1 MDIFKE
7 NERDLAE
14 SFLDDITSYLIK
26 TYSNSNPEIQRGSKS
41 LSITSG
47 DTKDQND
54 IDAITLETSDVTLL
68 FLSVFFMMK
77 DNRTEIFALG
87 KRIAVT
93 ATSDEL
99 ANTINLVFN
108 ELV

>member
-14 SFLDDITSYLIK
+14 SFLDDITGYLIE
-26 TYSNSNPEIQRGSKS
+26 TYSNLTPEIQNGSKA
-41 LSITSG
+41 LRITSG
-47 DTKDQND
+47 DTNNLND
-54 IDAITLETSDVTLL
+54 NDSKTLETSDITLL

-99 ANTINLVFN
+99 AISIKLVFK
-108 ELV
+108 EIV

>member
-14 SFLDDITSYLIK
+14 SFLDDITGYLIE
-26 TYSNSNPEIQRGSKS
+26 TYSNLTPEIQSGSKS
-41 LSITSG
+41 LRITSG
-47 DTKDQND
+47 NTKDLND
-54 IDAITLETSDVTLL
+54 NNAITLETSDITLL

-77 DNRTEIFALG
+77 DNKTEIIALG

-93 ATSDEL
+93 TTSDEL
-99 ANTINLVFN
+99 ANTINLVFK
-108 ELV
+108 EIV